1 LRRQGRLVFI
11 DMCDMIED
19 AGSHGFLH
27 FSVTV
32 PCSGGQGADAHSKHT
47 KHTQDSKDS
56 KDLVM
61 RAQVPAVSAS

>member
-1 LRRQGRLVFI
+1 
-11 DMCDMIED
+11 MCDMMED

-47 KHTQDSKDS
+47 KDTKDS